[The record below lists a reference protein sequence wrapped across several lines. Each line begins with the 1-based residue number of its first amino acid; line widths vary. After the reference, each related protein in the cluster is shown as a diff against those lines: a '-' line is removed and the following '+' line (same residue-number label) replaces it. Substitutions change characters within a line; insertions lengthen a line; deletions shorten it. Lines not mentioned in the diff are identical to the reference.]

1 MIKTLRF
8 TLMAVMLLICGAI
21 SAQEVTLD
29 FTTNDKWKLPTA
41 ATRESKSFTDGTNT
55 ITLASPSKST
65 KEGYKFVSYGG
76 SNYLILGKNGATL
89 TLPKFNFAVSKIV
102 VEGNKGASASVKQNI
117 FVGDKAVS
125 TETIGAAEKA
135 DPQSDGPAKTNTYEI
150 DPGFQAAGNQYVL
163 KVTSAHNTQITKILV
178 YKQEGAVKKN
188 AKLAFSEEKVNHEAG
203 TPFTAPTFSKETTAA
218 VKFSSNNEKVATVNA
233 EGVIALGT
241 EEGEAV
247 ITAESAENDVYA
259 AGKATCTIYVWHYVT
274 YKKATAIESGKK
286 YLIVAQRDDKT
297 YYAMPMAE
305 TYTYGYLKAQSKEGT
320 LDELKIESSYD
331 DNFVFTTC
339 EDGYS
344 IQDCYGRYLYMDT
357 TDPTK
362 DYNSFNLGEK
372 AVAWTVEPKADGTF
386 TISFNNGKFIQFG
399 EGTFT
404 SFGAYAKKM
413 DNTVLPMLFVMGEGQ
428 TGINNIHTSTAVK
441 NNVMYNLAGQRVN
454 KDYKGLV
461 IMNGK
466 KMMVK

>member
-8 TLMAVMLLICGAI
+8 TLMAVMLLVCGAI
-21 SAQEVTLD
+21 SAQEKVTLD
-29 FTTNDKWKLPTA
+29 FTDNTKWKFPEA
-41 ATRESKSFTDGTNT
+41 KANIATEAKEFTDGTYT
-55 ITLASPSKST
+55 VTLTGST
-65 KEGYKFVSYGG
+65 GTGEGYYFNTYDNG
-76 SNYLILGKNGATL
+76 YLMLGKKGATL
-89 TLPKFNFAVSKIV
+89 KFPKFDFPVSKIV
-102 VEGNKGASASVKQNI
+102 FEASKNGSGKVTFNI
-117 FVGDKAVS
+117 FVDDKAVS
-125 TETIGAAEKA
+125 TEVTGIKTEQTFDIAAG
-135 DPQSDGPAKTNTYEI
+135 S
-150 DPGFQAAGNQYVL
+150 QAAGTQYVL
-163 KVTSAHNTQITKILV
+163 KLTNANNIQLTKVHI
-178 YKQEGAVKKN
+178 YKQTGTVKKN
-188 AKLAFSEEKVNHEAG
+188 AALAFSEEKINHEAG
-203 TPFTAPTFSKETTAA
+203 TSFTSPTFSKETTAE
-218 VKFSSNNEKVATVNA
+218 VKFSSNNENVAKVDAK
-233 EGVIALGT
+233 GVIALGT

-274 YKKATAIESGKK
+274 YKKATAVESGKK

-297 YYAMPMAE
+297 YYAMPMAK

-466 KMMVK
+466 KMMIK

>member
-8 TLMAVMLLICGAI
+8 TLMAVMMLICGAI

-41 ATRESKSFTDGTNT
+41 ATRESQGFTDGAYT
-55 ITLASPSKST
+55 ITLASPSKGK
-65 KEGYKFVSYGG
+65 KEGYKFVSYNG
-76 SNYLILGKNGATL
+76 SNYLILGKQGATL

-102 VEGNKGASASVKQNI
+102 VEGNKGASAAVKQNI

-163 KVTSAHNTQITKILV
+163 KVTSAHNTQITKVLI

-188 AKLAFSEEKVNHEAG
+188 AKLAFSEEKVNHEVG
-203 TPFTAPTFSKETTAA
+203 TDFTSPTFSWETTAT
-218 VKFSSNNEKVATVNA
+218 VKFSSDNEAVATVNA

-241 EEGEAV
+241 EEGKAV
-247 ITAESAENDVYA
+247 ITAEAAENDKYA

-286 YLIVAQRDDKT
+286 YLIVAQRDGKT
-297 YYAMPMAE
+297 YYAMPQKE
-305 TYTYGYLKAQSKEGT
+305 TANYGYLNTQMKEGT

-331 DNFVFTTC
+331 DNFVFAEY

-344 IQDCYGRYLYMDT
+344 IQDCYGRYLYMDGEHAA
-357 TDPTK
+357 
-362 DYNSFNLGEK
+362 FQLGKEP
-372 AVAWTVEPKADGTF
+372 VAWEVEASDNGTF
-386 TISFNNGKFIQFG
+386 SITNAGNFIQFG
-399 EGTFT
+399 DGTYT
-404 SFGAYAKKM
+404 SFGAYAKLEGKR
-413 DNTVLPMLFVMGEGQ
+413 VLPMLFKMVEGA
-428 TGINNIHTSTAVK
+428 TGINNIQTTTVVK
-441 NNVMYNLAGQRVN
+441 NNVMYNIAGQRVN